1 MRFIPTRLH
10 GIVDYLVGLVMIG
23 LPYLLGLDGTPQI
36 ALVILGVVVILYSFV
51 TDYEL
56 GMVRFLRIRFHLFLD
71 GLLGVALLI
80 FPSLLNLP
88 LSSIWPVYVIGV
100 AALFFAAT
108 TQIQA
113 KGTAASASD
122 P

>member
-1 MRFIPTRLH
+1 MRFIPTRLR
-10 GIVDYLVGLVMIG
+10 GIVDYLVGLVMIV
-23 LPYLLGLDGTPQI
+23 LPYLLGFDGTPQI

-56 GMVRFLRIRFHLFLD
+56 GMVRFLRVRFHLFLD
-71 GLLGVALLI
+71 GLLGVGLLM
-80 FPSLLNLP
+80 FPSLFNLSF
-88 LSSIWPVYVIGV
+88 SSIWPIYVIG
-100 AALFFAAT
+100 ANALFFAAT

-113 KGTAASASD
+113 KGTAASASE